1 MLPSCFFCPIAALDF
16 SPQSCTT
23 VRLLPPSSFVR
34 LALEQ
39 NQLQSFLLA
48 LLFFGQNQLQ
58 YLKELVFFCG
68 ADGTRTRDPRR
79 DRPVF

>member
-58 YLKELVFFCG
+58 YLKELVFCCG